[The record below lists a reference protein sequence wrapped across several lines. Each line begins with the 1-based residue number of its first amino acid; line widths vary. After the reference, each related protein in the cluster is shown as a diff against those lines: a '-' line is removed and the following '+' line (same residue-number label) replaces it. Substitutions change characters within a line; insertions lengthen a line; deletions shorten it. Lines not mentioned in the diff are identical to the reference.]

1 MSPLSVRRFRAER
14 LLRGQFE
21 ALRAGVIAAA
31 RARLR
36 GSGVRLEE
44 EDLEVCYASAWQ
56 GLYTAVLDGQEIE
69 NPAAWLALV
78 TFRRAIDEHRVRG
91 RAPGGADLTLL
102 DMDAPHARA
111 KLAAHEPD
119 LAGEIDDRTKLRQL
133 FEGLRG
139 RLNARER
146 EAAVLCYLQGLSRAQ
161 AAERMGV
168 SEARMRKLMEGSGV
182 GRPGVAG
189 KVGALVETIRDGG
202 WCEEQGS
209 LMRAFAYGVLDPD
222 GERYQ
227 LALLHSGDCPS
238 CRAYV
243 TSLRGLAAT
252 LPPVFLP
259 WGLGAAA
266 LARVGGAHAGVAVG
280 AAGSGGVATGGVG
293 SGGGASAGALSAS
306 GAAGAGAGASGF
318 AGGGWLFAGGAK
330 LAAGCVL
337 ALSVGA
343 GCVALDLGAR
353 HPRAPTHDRRNITHT
368 LDVTFNTTAVDARG
382 VGPVDSAGPSHAN
395 AGTPELTPAGK
406 VSREFGPENTAS
418 ASARTVARS
427 ERPLARAARILPTP
441 ATEVASPGTTAATAG
456 AEREFSPG

>member
-14 LLRGQFE
+14 LLRAQFE
-21 ALRAGVIAAA
+21 ALRAGVVAAT

-36 GSGVRLEE
+36 GTGVTFDED
-44 EDLEVCYASAWQ
+44 DLEVCYASAWQ

-78 TFRRAIDEHRVRG
+78 TFRRAVDEHRARS
-91 RAPGGADLTLL
+91 RAPGGSDRRSL
-102 DMDAPHARA
+102 DAGAAQTRA
-111 KLAAHEPD
+111 QLPAHEPD

-133 FEGLRG
+133 FEGFRG
-139 RLNARER
+139 RLSPRER
-146 EAAVLCYLQGLSRAQ
+146 EAAALCYLQGLTRAQ

-168 SEARMRKLMEGSGV
+168 SEARMRKLMEGSGI

-209 LMRAFAYGVLDPD
+209 LMRALAYGVLDPD
-222 GERYQ
+222 GERYR

-266 LARVGGAHAGVAVG
+266 LARVGGAHAGL
-280 AAGSGGVATGGVG
+280 AAGTATGNASAV
-293 SGGGASAGALSAS
+293 GGASAGGGVGNGALSAS
-306 GAAGAGAGASGF
+306 GAAGAGVGASGVT
-318 AGGGWLFAGGAK
+318 GGGWLFAGGAK

-343 GCVALDLGAR
+343 GCVALDVGAHHQPAPAHRRHLTRALDATARTAATDASAAGSNNPSDVGGAR
-353 HPRAPTHDRRNITHT
+353 SG
-368 LDVTFNTTAVDARG
+368 TAQ
-382 VGPVDSAGPSHAN
+382 P
-395 AGTPELTPAGK
+395 TPAGRAR
-406 VSREFGPENTAS
+406 REFGPEQALGAS
-418 ASARTVARS
+418 AQ
-427 ERPLARAARILPTP
+427 
-441 ATEVASPGTTAATAG
+441 TAAISGRPRATGARVSSGVAVAKASTSHASGATA
-456 AEREFSPG
+456 AADREFSPG